1 MTEKY
6 REAAGSNPPADLR
19 PIVDEELEKNVDR
32 AAIVHARKKF
42 AENKF
47 LPVPNYFGKGPK
59 GYQRSDTRI
68 YEDACEA
75 LYKSYDVDASSI
87 EVKVNNG
94 CVYLSGEVDNREMKK
109 LAEDAVENISGVV
122 DVENRLSFKRKEPVI
137 KRTISDLEDEYG
149 TRLS

>member
-19 PIVDEELEKNVDR
+19 PIVDEELESNVDK
-32 AAIVHARKKF
+32 AAMVHARKRSL
-42 AENKF
+42 ENKF

-59 GYQRSDTRI
+59 GYQRSDTSI
-68 YEDACEA
+68 YEDVCEA
-75 LYKSYDVDASSI
+75 LYESYDVDATNI

-94 CVYLSGEVDNREMKK
+94 CVHLSGEVDNREMKR

-122 DVENRLSFKRKEPVI
+122 DVENLLRFKRKEPVI
-137 KRTISDLEDEYG
+137 KRSISDIEDEYG